1 MNRLKLCFITLL
13 CVLPLFGSMAQSVKI
28 EGSVRDSQTDELLP
42 GVNVMVKG
50 SSIGAMTNIDGAFSI
65 TVQKGSVLEFSF
77 IGYEKQEYGVKGNA
91 K

>member
-42 GVNVMVKG
+42 GVNKRIVYRCNDKYRRCVLYYRSKG
-50 SSIGAMTNIDGAFSI
+50 FCA
-65 TVQKGSVLEFSF
+65 
-77 IGYEKQEYGVKGNA
+77 
-91 K
+91 

>member
-65 TVQKGSVLEFSF
+65 TVQKGSVLEFSLSDMRNRSM
-77 IGYEKQEYGVKGNA
+77 G
-91 K
+91 

>member
-50 SSIGAMTNIDGAFSI
+50 SSVGAMTNIDGAFLPF
-65 TVQKGSVLEFSF
+65 KRVLCLNFLLSDMR
-77 IGYEKQEYGVKGNA
+77 NRSMR
-91 K
+91 

>member
-50 SSIGAMTNIDGAFSI
+50 SS
-65 TVQKGSVLEFSF
+65 TVSYTHLTLPTKRIV
-77 IGYEKQEYGVKGNA
+77 
-91 K
+91 